1 MSVAKW
7 QDKRLVN
14 KINCILYADNGKFKY
29 NIHEDIN
36 KMDNIYRWKL

>member
-14 KINCILYADNGKFKY
+14 KINCILYADDGKFKY